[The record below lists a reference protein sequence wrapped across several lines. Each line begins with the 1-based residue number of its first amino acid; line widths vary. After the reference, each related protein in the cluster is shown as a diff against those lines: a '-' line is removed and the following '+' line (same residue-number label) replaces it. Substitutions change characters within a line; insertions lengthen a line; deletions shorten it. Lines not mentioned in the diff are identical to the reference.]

1 LQLHE
6 SKLQFLLL
14 CSVKDCCRTHNPGIQ
29 GMFSFVV
36 LVPAPF
42 VVLVWHG
49 EIFSDYISRN
59 FQDGSWPSAPTLLH
73 RILKKTWLRI
83 GSKNSKENTNV
94 WLLIWK
100 EIFGLGSNFF
110 FLFFFPPLYGKPPI
124 HFFGILRRSGLRPM
138 SSSISITCN

>member
-1 LQLHE
+1 MQLHESKLQLHK

-14 CSVKDCCRTHNPGIQ
+14 CSVTDRCCRTHNPEIQ

-36 LVPAPF
+36 LVASSLCCF
-42 VVLVWHG
+42 SLAWR

-59 FQDGSWPSAPTLLH
+59 FQDGSWPSAPTHTSAQNPEERLDSELDP
-73 RILKKTWLRI
+73 KTQ
-83 GSKNSKENTNV
+83 KENTMF

-110 FLFFFPPLYGKPPI
+110 FPSFFFPLPLWN
-124 HFFGILRRSGLRPM
+124 LQ
-138 SSSISITCN
+138 SISLEFWADPV